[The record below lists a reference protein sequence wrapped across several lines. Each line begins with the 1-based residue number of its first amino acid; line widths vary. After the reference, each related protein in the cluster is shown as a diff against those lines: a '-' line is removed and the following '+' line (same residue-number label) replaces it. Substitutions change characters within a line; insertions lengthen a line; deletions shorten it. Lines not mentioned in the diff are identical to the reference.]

1 MIVNIAWKSNKRLVL
16 QGGTA
21 NAKKYMD
28 THPLWSLRKSNPEV
42 NAFMQAMNITG
53 DYAGLE
59 ALYIHR
65 LVDILEKLQ
74 EKKSL
79 LVWQEVFDN
88 NVPLEKDAI
97 VHVWIDGNWR
107 EEMLKVNFYKRS
119 FDRSLQRNNEAN
131 FIVISFSH
139 YFTHHYQI

>member
-1 MIVNIAWKSNKRLVL
+1 MA
-16 QGGTA
+16 Q
-21 NAKKYMD
+21 
-28 THPLWSLRKSNPEV
+28 
-42 NAFMQAMNITG
+42 MNITG
-53 DYAGLE
+53 NYAALE

-88 NVPLEKDAI
+88 NVPLDKDAI

-107 EEMLKVNFYKRS
+107 DEILKVCQFKK
-119 FDRSLQRNNEAN
+119 
-131 FIVISFSH
+131 
-139 YFTHHYQI
+139 

>member
-1 MIVNIAWKSNKRLVL
+1 
-16 QGGTA
+16 
-21 NAKKYMD
+21 MD
-28 THPLWSLRKSNPEV
+28 THPLWSFRKSNPEV